1 MTLQHKG
8 KVLIVE
14 DEKDIRDLL
23 MFNLQGRG
31 FEVATA
37 ATGEDGLLM
46 LKDALYDVII
56 LDWMLPGV
64 SGVQVAKVARGM
76 ENGKNVGILMLTAKS
91 EPENIIE
98 GLDAGADDYM
108 VKPFDNDILWARVNA
123 LMRRRQRLQP
133 QHSPALQLQKTNAM
147 PAIEDYNLGAITLSL
162 KTYEVRVSG
171 ELIDLTPSEFKLLS
185 TMVQNSGRV
194 LTRERLISEVQ
205 GEGVSVIGRTVDTH
219 VFGLRKKLGK
229 AGDLIET
236 IRGVGY
242 RICDE

>member
-1 MTLQHKG
+1 MNATTQHKG
-8 KVLIVE
+8 KVLVVE

-31 FEVATA
+31 FLVATA
-37 ATGEDGLLM
+37 STGEEGLLM
-46 LKDALYDVII
+46 LKDTAYDVIL

-64 SGVQVAKVARGM
+64 SGVQVAKVARAM

-91 EPENIIE
+91 EPENIVE
-98 GLDAGADDYM
+98 GLEAGADDYM
-108 VKPFDNDILWARVNA
+108 VKPFDNNILWARVNA
-123 LMRRRQRLQP
+123 LVRRHLRLRP
-133 QHSPALQLQKTNAM
+133 QEAPAPKNETTVEEFKLGG
-147 PAIEDYNLGAITLSL
+147 IELSL
-162 KTYEVRVSG
+162 KTYEVRVDG
-171 ELIDLTPSEFKLLS
+171 EAVELTPSEFKLLA

-229 AGDLIET
+229 SGDLIET

-242 RICDE
+242 RISDDGN

>member
-1 MTLQHKG
+1 MTLQYKG

-31 FEVATA
+31 FDVATA
-37 ATGEDGLLM
+37 PTGEDGLLM
-46 LKDALYDVII
+46 LKDAVYDVII

-123 LMRRRQRLQP
+123 LLRRRQRLQP
-133 QHSPALQLQKTNAM
+133 QDTAPSPQKSTTA
-147 PAIEDYNLGAITLSL
+147 PGVEDFKLGTITLSL
-162 KTYEVRVSG
+162 KTYEVRVDG
-171 ELIDLTPSEFKLLS
+171 ELVDLTPSEFKLLS

-194 LTRERLISEVQ
+194 LTRERLINEVQ